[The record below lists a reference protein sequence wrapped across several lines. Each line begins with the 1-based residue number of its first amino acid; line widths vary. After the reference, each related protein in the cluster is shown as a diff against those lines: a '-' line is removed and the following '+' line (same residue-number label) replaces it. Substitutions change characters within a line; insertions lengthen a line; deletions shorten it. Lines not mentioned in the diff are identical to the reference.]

1 MCFIASLSQRS
12 HKFPYE
18 PWKQQK
24 DSTPNIVNERGQLL
38 YSNHWPTAFGWRD
51 ELQTKEQQLSF
62 YFQEFAS
69 ESETQLK
76 RCHLFKLQNHKGIE
90 TEAFGWGPSHA
101 PPPLLLKPNGVSLQ
115 KTRLAGVT
123 NEVACQWVWTG
134 VMFSVN
140 TNEIC
145 PAAERIFE
153 GERQDSSLVSRK
165 KTHTR
170 KVSWLSA
177 TTVRL
182 HSTMQ
187 APAGL
192 RPCASDSAFAH
203 PATKEWM
210 YSIVQKWAALATRSD
225 CAAKG
230 EKK

>member
-1 MCFIASLSQRS
+1 MPFIQTAKSQRDWDGS
-12 HKFPYE
+12 F
-18 PWKQQK
+18 
-24 DSTPNIVNERGQLL
+24 RMG
-38 YSNHWPTAFGWRD
+38 
-51 ELQTKEQQLSF
+51 TKS
-62 YFQEFAS
+62 
-69 ESETQLK
+69 
-76 RCHLFKLQNHKGIE
+76 C
-90 TEAFGWGPSHA
+90 
-101 PPPLLLKPNGVSLQ
+101 PPPPLLKPNGVSLQ